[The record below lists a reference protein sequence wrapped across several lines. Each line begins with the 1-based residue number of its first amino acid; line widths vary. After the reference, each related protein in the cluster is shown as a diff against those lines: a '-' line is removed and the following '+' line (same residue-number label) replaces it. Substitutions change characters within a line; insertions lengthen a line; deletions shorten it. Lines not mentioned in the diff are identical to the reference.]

1 MAGTR
6 KTRVPIVEQ
15 IRLIN
20 ECRQGCTTDT
30 DWCRENNIA
39 VSTFYNWDLNRLG

>member
-6 KTRVPIVEQ
+6 KARVPMAEQ

-20 ECRQGCTTDT
+20 ECRQSGMTDAEDVYKRQVLGCS
-30 DWCRENNIA
+30 R
-39 VSTFYNWDLNRLG
+39 

>member
-1 MAGTR
+1 MANTR
-6 KTRVPIVEQ
+6 KARVPMSEQ

-20 ECRQGCTTDT
+20 ESRQSGMTDD

-39 VSTFYNWDLNRLG
+39 VSAFYNWVIR